1 MGRHLQIVFVAPAF
15 WPATAFG
22 GPIPVMRQL
31 AGGLVVRGHGVHVV
45 TTTLEE
51 IGRRFSGGPDAR
63 VVDGATV
70 RYLATPVRFRW
81 MGLAPGLTRELSEL
95 PRPDVVHI
103 FGYRDF
109 LGTWASRWCRRRG
122 IPYVFEG
129 LGMVRPKLRKVVLK
143 HLLDHTVYRGVIRG
157 AAVAVAASSRER
169 DEYVDAGIDPQRIE
183 VRPNGVAQPAPPVA
197 RPGALRAQLGLDAAT
212 PLLLSVG
219 RVADGKGLDLVVES
233 LADIPKAQL
242 AIVGPDDGH
251 GTTERLDA
259 IGRRLGV
266 SDRVHL
272 LGPAA
277 EAMVAAAYA
286 DADVFVLASAHEN
299 FGMVAAEAAAAGVP
313 VVLTDRCGVAELLRD
328 AAVVIP
334 YDGAA
339 VSEAVRSLLRDKELS
354 ARLAAAGPR
363 ATAALAW
370 PEIVRR
376 QEEIYRRVVA
386 G

>member
-1 MGRHLQIVFVAPAF
+1 MGRPLQIVFVAPAF

-22 GPIPVMRQL
+22 GPIPVMREL
-31 AGGLVVRGHGVHVV
+31 AGGLVVRGHEVDVV

-51 IGRRFSGGPDAR
+51 IGRRFSGGPGAR

-70 RYLATPVRFRW
+70 RYLATPLRFRW

-129 LGMVRPKLRKVVLK
+129 LGMVRPKLRKVALK
-143 HLLDHTVYRGVIRG
+143 RLLDHTVYRGVIRG

-169 DEYVDAGIDPQRIE
+169 DEYVDAGIDPQRVE
-183 VRPNGVAQPAPPVA
+183 VRPNGVAPRVA
-197 RPGALRAQLGLDAAT
+197 RPGALRAQLGLDATT

-233 LADIPKAQL
+233 LADIPRAQL

-363 ATAALAW
+363 ATTALAW

>member
-51 IGRRFSGGPDAR
+51 IGRRFSGGADTR

-70 RYLATPVRFRW
+70 RYLATPLRFRW
-81 MGLAPGLTRELSEL
+81 IGIAPGLTRELSDL

-109 LGTWASRWCRRRG
+109 LGTWAARWCRRRG

-143 HLLDHTVYRGVIRG
+143 HLLDRTVYRGVIQG

-169 DEYVDAGIDPQRIE
+169 DEYVDAGVDPDRIE
-183 VRPNGVAQPAPPVA
+183 VRPNGVAHPASRAA

-219 RVADGKGLDLVVES
+219 RIADGKGLDLVVES
-233 LADIPKAQL
+233 LADVPKAQL

-251 GTTERLDA
+251 GTTKRLEA

-277 EAMVAAAYA
+277 DAMVAGAYA

-339 VSEAVRSLLRDKELS
+339 VSEAVRSLLRHPELS

-376 QEEIYRRVVA
+376 QEEIYQRVVA